1 MQLGCGNGDKRAS
14 RKSWPMFITC
24 LRFSK
29 LEQVSITDSRNQD
42 SELDFIFN
50 NSGQFDDYGRRR
62 RLGEILTTF
71 GGDDNVQVGFVF
83 LTEEVYK

>member
-1 MQLGCGNGDKRAS
+1 
-14 RKSWPMFITC
+14 MFITC

-50 NSGQFDDYGRRR
+50 NFRQFDDYGRRR
-62 RLGEILTTF
+62 RLGEKLITID
-71 GGDDNVQVGFVF
+71 GDDNVQVGFVF